1 MIQRIQSVYLF
12 IASIAIYAFY
22 LFPIANILSADG
34 AKKIMI
40 TGVFETFNGQV
51 AQTTPFTLLSV
62 VIGIVGIIPLILI
75 FQYKNRKRQATY
87 VYLTVLLFIGLSFW
101 IAQTVKEVSNG
112 LLQVSDYE
120 IGAGLSSVAI
130 LFLIL
135 AAKGILRDEKLVK
148 SADRLR

>member
-22 LFPIANILSADG
+22 LFPIANILSAYG

-51 AQTTPFTLLSV
+51 AQTTSFTLLSV
-62 VIGIVGIIPLILI
+62 VTGIVGIIPLILI
-75 FQYKNRKRQATY
+75 FLYKNRKRQATY
-87 VYLTVLLFIGLSFW
+87 VYLTVLLLIGLSFW
-101 IAQTVKEVSNG
+101 IAQTVKGASNG
-112 LLQVSDYE
+112 LLQVSDYG
-120 IGAGLSSVAI
+120 IGAGLSSVSI

>member
-12 IASIAIYAFY
+12 LASAVIYAFY

-40 TGVFETFNGQV
+40 TGVFETLNGQV
-51 AQTTPFTLLSV
+51 AQTTSFTLLSV
-62 VIGIVGIIPLILI
+62 VTGIVGIIPLILI
-75 FQYKNRKRQATY
+75 FLYKNRKRQATY
-87 VYLTVLLFIGLSFW
+87 VYLTVLILIGLSFW
-101 IAQTVKEVSNG
+101 IAQTIKGASNG
-112 LLQVSDYE
+112 LLQVSDYG
-120 IGAGLSSVAI
+120 IGAGLSSVSI
-130 LFLIL
+130 LLLVL